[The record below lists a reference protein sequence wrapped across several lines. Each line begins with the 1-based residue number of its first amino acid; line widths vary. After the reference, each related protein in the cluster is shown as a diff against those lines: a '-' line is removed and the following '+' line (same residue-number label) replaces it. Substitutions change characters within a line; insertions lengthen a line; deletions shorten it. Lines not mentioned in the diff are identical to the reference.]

1 MPVVGGVAF
10 IAAIAATTPH
20 FVIPAVLLVLGV
32 LGMVAMPEWVPFP
45 VAVSPVVAAVVAG
58 MAVTL

>member
-1 MPVVGGVAF
+1 MPVIGGIGFIIAITVVA
-10 IAAIAATTPH
+10 PH